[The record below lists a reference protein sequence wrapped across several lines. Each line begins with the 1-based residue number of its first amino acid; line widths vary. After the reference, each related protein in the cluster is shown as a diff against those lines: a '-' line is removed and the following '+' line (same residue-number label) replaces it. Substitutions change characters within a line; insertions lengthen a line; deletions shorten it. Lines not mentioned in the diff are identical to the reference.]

1 MDRTYYDVLGVS
13 PDASPEELADAR
25 ERRVMA
31 LSEKGLR
38 PAPEHEAVASAL
50 LRQLDQAFSV
60 LDDEESRQAYDTA
73 LETGVPL
80 EQELLDEVDARFQE
94 QFAATVGQIGARV
107 EGYVRALAPDV
118 DWRVEEACAPW
129 DVVLEGKD
137 GEVLRTVSVKFLPD
151 LHPGDMVGTIES
163 AESQLASC
171 AQDVPQT
178 HAFFLLSGLLL
189 EGGRLFTLAE
199 EFNQAS
205 WVSRDPSSPRA
216 FLAYTDLDGN
226 LTVIPAVDEPVPDLA
241 QVCGA
246 VDIEDLPEDLRPTG
260 PERPAPAPSPESPPQ
275 AEAAPSTVTSAST
288 GMRIPPPPPRTQDTQ
303 VAEGGAVPSSSP
315 GQEATGTSDDESFH
329 VLVVDDE
336 RLPFQMIKK
345 ALAGEPYELH
355 HTQNWLDSR
364 DFLNEE
370 DCAVMILD
378 LSMPSIGGDKLALF
392 VHSHPDIQPKPRI
405 VIHSGLAQE
414 ELRRI
419 SSRIGAHACLQKG
432 CGPEAIRQA
441 VRSGVRAYTRDQL
454 LMGPW

>member
-13 PDASPEELADAR
+13 PDASAEELAAAR
-25 ERRVMA
+25 ERRVTA

-80 EQELLDEVDARFQE
+80 EQDLLDEVDARFQE

-129 DVVLEGKD
+129 DVVFEGKD
-137 GEVLRTVSVKFLPD
+137 GDTLRTVSVKFLPD

-171 AQDVPQT
+171 SQDQPQT

-205 WVSRDPSSPRA
+205 WVTRDPNSPRA

-226 LTVIPAVDEPVPDLA
+226 LTVIPAVEEPVPDLA

-260 PERPAPAPSPESPPQ
+260 PARPAPAPPPEAPPQ
-275 AEAAPSTVTSAST
+275 AEAAPSPVTSAST
-288 GMRIPPPPPRTQDTQ
+288 GMRIPAPPPPTGGPV
-303 VAEGGAVPSSSP
+303 VAAPSSSTHEEDP
-315 GQEATGTSDDESFH
+315 GDDEIFH

-336 RLPFQMIKK
+336 RLPFQMLKK

-364 DFLNEE
+364 DFLHDTE
-370 DCAVMILD
+370 CAVLILD

-405 VIHSGLAQE
+405 VIHSGLDQE

-432 CGPEAIRQA
+432 CSPEAIRKA
-441 VRSGVRAYTRDQL
+441 VRSGVRAFTRDQL